1 MSPKKKHKTI
11 KKPLKPRRVISPTDR
26 EKALQ
31 WQKDANLLDNLAMS
45 MALENDVE
53 AATEMLRPII
63 GDPSLRVT
71 EIHTQAYIPPV
82 GPNAR
87 TVIFDALATD
97 EHGGAIDIEVQ
108 KASAYFSKE
117 RALYHGCSLVHAK
130 ALNKNEVFPKFRR
143 CEVVFFCDG
152 DFIHSKIPVSHIR
165 PYLEIGE
172 PEMEQLSHLL
182 EIHIVNVRSERA
194 RGELL
199 KLFSDLKEKDPDKMS
214 LSSLA
219 IALGRVKNKSMNER
233 EIQWVVDHMSRE
245 QVEEMLRREE
255 TARQQGIAEG
265 IEKGIAEGIEKGIE
279 KGIAEGKA
287 SAVAELLRKGAISR
301 DDARSFLNVDDAEL
315 DRLLKKC

>member
-1 MSPKKKHKTI
+1 MSPKKKRKQI
-11 KKPLKPRRVISPTDR
+11 KKASVPRQAISTVDR

-143 CEVVFFCDG
+143 CVVVFFCDG

-165 PYLEIGE
+165 PFLQIGE
-172 PEMEQLSHLL
+172 PEMEPLSHLL

-194 RGELL
+194 SGELL
-199 KLFSDLKEKDPDKMS
+199 KLFNDLKEKDPDKMS

-219 IALGRVKNKSMNER
+219 IALGRVKNKSMIQR

-255 TARQQGIAEG
+255 AARQE
-265 IEKGIAEGIEKGIE
+265 GIAEGIEKGIE

-287 SAVAELLRKGAISR
+287 SAVAERLRQGAISR
-301 DDARSFLNVDDAEL
+301 DDARDVLGIDDEEL
-315 DRLLKKC
+315 GRLLKKR